1 MGQVIARL
9 VPDFIDEK
17 DYILPIEDTKFSTQA
32 RDVER
37 SASGEHAASARG
49 RREGIA
55 GNRG

>member
-1 MGQVIARL
+1 MEVARAHMNL
-9 VPDFIDEK
+9 VVADGGGGGGGDHA
-17 DYILPIEDTKFSTQA
+17 LALQA